1 MKADTT
7 EIKYICIL
15 IFHSQQQ
22 LIQMFQCKYTKHYA
36 IIFVQGHYKSWGFC
50 STVNRIFH
58 EKQISVQY
66 STKNILQL
74 FLYNK
79 HSNEYIFILGVCTT
93 IEIFCAHFDDR
104 LSSKKIHSYNHF
116 FAGMYMSSLLLDGWI
131 LQQQQAIEKT
141 QNQSKNAQNSYLL
154 SELLS

>member
-1 MKADTT
+1 MQL
-7 EIKYICIL
+7 L

-36 IIFVQGHYKSWGFC
+36 IIFVQGHYKSWSFC

-93 IEIFCAHFDDR
+93 IEIFCAHFDDDR

>member
-1 MKADTT
+1 MKNKSLFN
-7 EIKYICIL
+7 I
-15 IFHSQQQ
+15 QQ
-22 LIQMFQCKYTKHYA
+22 
-36 IIFVQGHYKSWGFC
+36 
-50 STVNRIFH
+50 
-58 EKQISVQY
+58 
-66 STKNILQL
+66 KNILQL

-131 LQQQQAIEKT
+131 LQQQQVRQKKPKISQRMRRTVTYSVSSCHEYSLKRIKHFCLQVLRARPYLVEW
-141 QNQSKNAQNSYLL
+141 NAPDSQIAPKQ
-154 SELLS
+154 

>member
-7 EIKYICIL
+7 EIKYAYLFFI
-15 IFHSQQQ
+15 HSNSWYKCFSVNIQSIMQ
-22 LIQMFQCKYTKHYA
+22 LFSYKGTTK
-36 IIFVQGHYKSWGFC
+36 YKSWSFC

-131 LQQQQAIEKT
+131 LQQ
-141 QNQSKNAQNSYLL
+141 
-154 SELLS
+154 